1 MKWILQCQC
10 FVKVCLRPTDHHF
23 ISAKEAKQNGNK
35 SIGLSGCLHI
45 TANVQPGCICT
56 CTVRG
61 DTSRIQ
67 SLHNEEFPSQWKGL
81 GLSYHQLVTHI
92 PLTYNIGNIWSR
104 LFTNTIMT
112 SLTIPQSILTEKKP
126 HQNTPGSN
134 LEATRD
140 SKYMYFINFRDL
152 LELDASS

>member
-1 MKWILQCQC
+1 MKG
-10 FVKVCLRPTDHHF
+10 CLRPTDHHF

-112 SLTIPQSILTEKKP
+112 SLTIPQSILTGEKT
-126 HQNTPGSN
+126 HQNTPVNN
-134 LEATRD
+134 LEATR
-140 SKYMYFINFRDL
+140 L
-152 LELDASS
+152 

>member
-1 MKWILQCQC
+1 MSLEMKWILQCQC

-92 PLTYNIGNIWSR
+92 PLTYNIGNI
-104 LFTNTIMT
+104 FTNTIMT
-112 SLTIPQSILTEKKP
+112 SLTIPQSILTEKNP
-126 HQNTPGSN
+126 PEYTWEQPRSDQR
-134 LEATRD
+134 L
-140 SKYMYFINFRDL
+140 
-152 LELDASS
+152 